1 MAPSL
6 TTMGIFIALV
16 ITMLW
21 TGARAQSGC
30 TSVLL
35 SLAPCLNYVTGA
47 SSSPSPSCCSQ
58 LANVVQSQ
66 PQCLCTALSG
76 GGSSLGISINQTLA
90 LQLPKACNVQTPPV
104 SECNAANGP
113 ATSPVGSPEGT
124 PEESANV
131 APASPSSS
139 SVSAPPTS
147 SSVSGKMPGMQIER
161 PRKKK
166 TPECDHE
173 LDQLEQRGS
182 RDCLF
187 ENLRSKATP
196 SNATSSDGSTVE
208 MPLMFIAA
216 VLFMASYAS
225 ISSSF

>member
-16 ITMLW
+16 TMLW
-21 TGARAQSGC
+21 TGARAQSSC
-30 TSVLL
+30 TTVLL
-35 SLAPCLNYVTGA
+35 SMAPCLNYVTGA

-90 LQLPKACNVQTPPV
+90 LELPKACNVQTPPV

-113 ATSPVGSPEGT
+113 PTSPVGSPEGT

-147 SSVSGKMPGMQIER
+147 SSVSG
-161 PRKKK
+161 
-166 TPECDHE
+166 
-173 LDQLEQRGS
+173 
-182 RDCLF
+182 
-187 ENLRSKATP
+187 SKATP

-208 MPLMFIAA
+208 MPLMFIA
-216 VLFMASYAS
+216 VLLFMASYAL

>member
-1 MAPSL
+1 MAPSMN
-6 TTMGIFIALV
+6 TMAIFIALV
-16 ITMLW
+16 TMLW
-21 TGARAQSGC
+21 TGGRAQSGC
-30 TSVLL
+30 TNVLL

-90 LQLPKACNVQTPPV
+90 LELPKACNVQTPPV

-113 ATSPVGSPEGT
+113 ATSPVGSPE
-124 PEESANV
+124 ESANV

-139 SVSAPPTS
+139 SVS
-147 SSVSGKMPGMQIER
+147 G
-161 PRKKK
+161 
-166 TPECDHE
+166 
-173 LDQLEQRGS
+173 
-182 RDCLF
+182 
-187 ENLRSKATP
+187 SKATP

-208 MPLMFIAA
+208 MPLMFIAL
-216 VLFMASYAS
+216 VLFMASYAL